1 MASVSSA
8 LLDVITAVE
17 RNSQLDVLSRPL
29 WVDNILLGIALLV
42 PCIHSILPA
51 APENNIH
58 P

>member
-1 MASVSSA
+1 MASVPSA

-17 RNSQLDVLSRPL
+17 RNSQLDVLSHPL

-51 APENNIH
+51 APANNI
-58 P
+58 PP